1 MDLWIGQNVSN
12 IIFLIIFSKDQEI
25 SLFLNVERQEAV
37 STFAVVFL
45 TGLM

>member
-25 SLFLNVERQEAV
+25 SLFLNVEWQEAV